1 MTEEQKEIIEAET
14 DQVVQDICERMSTFE
29 VIEENDAYPD
39 LNYCV
44 DKIKSK
50 DIKLQLYLAF
60 NKVPE
65 YFYQIPASS
74 TGKYHP
80 AYTTGEGGLLRHT
93 IAASRIA
100 CDLVDLEMYGL
111 TDDEKDYVICALL
124 LHDTFKSGVTHSK
137 YTLHN
142 HPMLAAQNVR
152 ANCSREFANNVCPLI
167 ESHMGQW
174 NTCKWDKTVLPK
186 PETKLQQIVHL
197 CDYLASRK
205 YLTFEFSK

>member
-1 MTEEQKEIIEAET
+1 MTEEQKEIIAAET
-14 DQVVQDICERMSTFE
+14 DQVVQDVCERMSTFE

-39 LNYCV
+39 LNYCI

-50 DIKLQLYLAF
+50 DIKLQLFLAF

-80 AYTTGEGGLLRHT
+80 AYTTSEGGLLRHT
-93 IAASRIA
+93 IAAARIA
-100 CDLVDLEMYGL
+100 CDLVDLEMYDL

-142 HPMLAAQNVR
+142 HPMLAAQHVR
-152 ANCSREFANNVCPLI
+152 STCSREFANNVCPLI

>member
-1 MTEEQKEIIEAET
+1 MTEEQREIISAET
-14 DQVVQDICERMSTFE
+14 DQELYDDNDNISQFD
-29 VIEENDAYPD
+29 VIENEHAYPD
-39 LNYCV
+39 LNYCI

-50 DIKLQLYLAF
+50 DIKLQLFRAF
-60 NKVPE
+60 ANVPD
-65 YFYQIPASS
+65 YFYKVAASS

-80 AYTTGEGGLLRHT
+80 EYATGEGGLLRHT
-93 IAASRIA
+93 IAATRIA
-100 CDLVDLEMYGL
+100 CDLVDLEMYNL

-124 LHDTFKSGVTHSK
+124 LHDTFKHGVTSGK

-142 HPMLAAQNVR
+142 HPLLSAHHVR
-152 ANCSREFANNVCPLI
+152 MTCSKEFADNVSPLI

-174 NTCKWDKTVLPK
+174 TTCKWDKTVLPK

>member
-1 MTEEQKEIIEAET
+1 MTEEQREIIAAET
-14 DQVVQDICERMSTFE
+14 DQELYDDNDNLSQFD
-29 VIEENDAYPD
+29 VIEEEHAYPD

-50 DIKLQLYLAF
+50 DIKLQLFLAF
-60 NKVPE
+60 TNIPE
-65 YFYQIPASS
+65 YFYKIPASS

-80 AYTTGEGGLLRHT
+80 AYATGEGGLLRHT
-93 IAASRIA
+93 IAAARIA

-142 HPMLAAQNVR
+142 HPMLSAQHVR
-152 ANCSREFANNVCPLI
+152 SVCSREFANNVCPLI

>member
-1 MTEEQKEIIEAET
+1 MTEEQKEIIIAET
-14 DQVVQDICERMSTFE
+14 DQEPYDDNDHISQFD
-29 VIEENDAYPD
+29 VIEEEHAYPD

-50 DIKLQLYLAF
+50 DIKLQLFQAF
-60 NKVPE
+60 TDVPD
-65 YFYQIPASS
+65 YFYKVAASS

-80 AYTTGEGGLLRHT
+80 EYALGEGGLLRHT
-93 IAASRIA
+93 IAAARIG
-100 CDLVDLEMYGL
+100 CDLVDLEFLEL

-124 LHDTFKSGVTHSK
+124 LHDTFKHGVTYSK

-142 HPMLAAQNVR
+142 HPVLAAEHVR
-152 ANCSREFANNVCPLI
+152 AVCSREFANNVAPLI

-174 NTCKWDKTVLPK
+174 TTCKWDKTVLLK
-186 PETKLQQIVHL
+186 PTSKLQQIVHL

-205 YLTFEFSK
+205 YLTFEFTK

>member
-1 MTEEQKEIIEAET
+1 MTEEQKEIIAAET
-14 DQVVQDICERMSTFE
+14 DQVVQDVCERMSTFDI
-29 VIEENDAYPD
+29 IEENDAYPD
-39 LNYCV
+39 LNYCINH
-44 DKIKSK
+44 IKSK
-50 DIKLQLYLAF
+50 DIKLQLFLAF

-80 AYTTGEGGLLRHT
+80 AYATGEGGLLRHT

-124 LHDTFKSGVTHSK
+124 LHDTFKSGATHSK

-142 HPMLAAQNVR
+142 HPILAAQHVR

>member
-1 MTEEQKEIIEAET
+1 MTEEQKEIIAAET
-14 DQVVQDICERMSTFE
+14 GQTLQDTCERMSTFD

-39 LNYCV
+39 LNYCI

-50 DIKLQLYLAF
+50 DIKQQLFLAF
-60 NKVPE
+60 TKVPE

-80 AYTTGEGGLLRHT
+80 AYATGEGGLLRHT
-93 IAASRIA
+93 IAAARIA

-111 TDDEKDYVICALL
+111 TDDEKDYIICALL

-142 HPMLAAQNVR
+142 HPMLSAQNVR
-152 ANCSREFANNVCPLI
+152 DNCSREFANNVCPLI

-174 NTCKWDKTVLPK
+174 NTSKWDKTVLPK

>member
-1 MTEEQKEIIEAET
+1 MTEEQKEIIAAET
-14 DQVVQDICERMSTFE
+14 GQVVQDICERMSTFDI
-29 VIEENDAYPD
+29 IEENDDYPD
-39 LNYCV
+39 LNYCI

-50 DIKLQLYLAF
+50 DIKQQLFLAF
-60 NKVPE
+60 TKVPE
-65 YFYQIPASS
+65 YFYKIPASS

-80 AYTTGEGGLLRHT
+80 AYATGEGGLLRHT
-93 IAASRIA
+93 IAAARIA

-111 TDDEKDYVICALL
+111 TDDEKDYIICALL

-142 HPMLAAQNVR
+142 HPMLAAQHVR

-174 NTCKWDKTVLPK
+174 NTSKWDKTVLPK

>member
-1 MTEEQKEIIEAET
+1 MTEEQKEIIAAET
-14 DQVVQDICERMSTFE
+14 GQTLQDTCEQISTFD

-39 LNYCV
+39 LNYCI

-50 DIKLQLYLAF
+50 DIKLQLFQAF
-60 NKVPE
+60 NNVPE
-65 YFYQIPASS
+65 YFYKIPASS

-93 IAASRIA
+93 IAAARIA

-111 TDDEKDYVICALL
+111 TDDEKDYIICALL
-124 LHDTFKSGVTHSK
+124 LHDTFKCGVTHSK

-142 HPMLAAQNVR
+142 HPMLAAQHVR
-152 ANCSREFANNVCPLI
+152 DNCSREFANNVCPLI

>member
-1 MTEEQKEIIEAET
+1 MTEEQKEIIAAET
-14 DQVVQDICERMSTFE
+14 GQDLQDIYEPLSTFD

-39 LNYCV
+39 LNYCINH
-44 DKIKSK
+44 IKSEE
-50 DIKLQLYLAF
+50 IKKNLYTAF
-60 NKVPE
+60 TDVPE
-65 YFYQIPASS
+65 YFYNIPASS

-80 AYTTGEGGLLRHT
+80 AYATGEGGLLRHT
-93 IAASRIA
+93 IAAARIA

-111 TDDEKDYVICALL
+111 TDDEKDYIICALL

-142 HPMLAAQNVR
+142 HPLLSAQHVR
-152 ANCSREFANNVCPLI
+152 KVCSREFADNVCPLI

>member
-1 MTEEQKEIIEAET
+1 MTEEQKEIIAAET
-14 DQVVQDICERMSTFE
+14 GQVVQDTCEGMSTFD

-39 LNYCV
+39 LNYCI

-50 DIKLQLYLAF
+50 DIKLQLFLAF

-80 AYTTGEGGLLRHT
+80 AYATGEGGLLRHT
-93 IAASRIA
+93 IAAARIA
-100 CDLVDLEMYGL
+100 CDLVDLEMYAL
-111 TDDEKDYVICALL
+111 TDDEKDYIICALL
-124 LHDTFKSGVTHSK
+124 LHDTFKSGSTHSK

-142 HPMLAAQNVR
+142 HPMLAAQHVR
-152 ANCSREFANNVCPLI
+152 ANCSREFSNNVCPLI

>member
-1 MTEEQKEIIEAET
+1 MTEEQREIIASET
-14 DQVVQDICERMSTFE
+14 DQELYDDNDTISQFDL
-29 VIEENDAYPD
+29 IEEEHAYPD
-39 LNYCV
+39 LNYCI

-50 DIKLQLYLAF
+50 DIKLQLFIAF
-60 NKVPE
+60 SNVPE
-65 YFYQIPASS
+65 YFYKVAASS

-80 AYTTGEGGLLRHT
+80 AYATGEGGLLRHT
-93 IAASRIA
+93 IAATRIA
-100 CDLVDLEMYGL
+100 CDLVDLEMYNL

-124 LHDTFKSGVTHSK
+124 LHDTFKHGVISGK

-142 HPMLAAQNVR
+142 HPLLSAHHVR
-152 ANCSREFANNVCPLI
+152 MTCSREFADNVCPLI

-174 NTCKWDKTVLPK
+174 TTCKWDKTVLPK